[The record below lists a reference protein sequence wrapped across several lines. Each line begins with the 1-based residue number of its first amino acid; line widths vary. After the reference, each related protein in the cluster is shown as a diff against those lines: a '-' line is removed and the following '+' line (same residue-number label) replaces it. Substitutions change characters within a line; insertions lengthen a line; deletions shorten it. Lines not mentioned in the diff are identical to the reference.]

1 MERRHKTV
9 LGILCVAALA
19 VGAAWLPEVGMNKR
33 YTFDPSS
40 AVFSHRTMQ
49 VHAPKEAWEKM
60 FANLEEFSKTNG
72 FTAHIR
78 HIKKDVDLILV
89 HLMREDILIGGGN
102 IVRVDQFLWQFHF
115 DPRKGGSV
123 AVVEELIPSIEKEL
137 LTVQGVSVEVQRDDE

>member
-1 MERRHKTV
+1 
-9 LGILCVAALA
+9 
-19 VGAAWLPEVGMNKR
+19 MNKR

-49 VHAPKEAWEKM
+49 VNAPKEAWEKM
-60 FANLEEFSKTNG
+60 FANLEEFSKRNG

-123 AVVEELIPSIEKEL
+123 AVVEGLIPSLEKEL
-137 LTVQGVSVEVQRDDE
+137 LSVQGVSVEVQRGDE

>member
-1 MERRHKTV
+1 
-9 LGILCVAALA
+9 
-19 VGAAWLPEVGMNKR
+19 MNKR

-49 VHAPKEAWEKM
+49 VNAPKEAWEKM
-60 FANLEEFSKTNG
+60 FANLEEFSKRNG

-137 LTVQGVSVEVQRDDE
+137 LTVQGVSVELQRGDE